1 MKQEK
6 DPIIEKL
13 ESEAGMATYTFYRF
27 IIGQSQEG
35 AEKEAEE
42 LAYRVKSFGA
52 SFGIKNISAITIHD
66 NMGMT
71 SVLSTFQIKHS
82 QDGILI
88 KVAALFAFA
97 ALSNSSFPTKHFL
110 PNNSFKGGR
119 FTI

>member
-97 ALSNSSFPTKHFL
+97 ASLKFELSNQTFSPK
-110 PNNSFKGGR
+110 
-119 FTI
+119 